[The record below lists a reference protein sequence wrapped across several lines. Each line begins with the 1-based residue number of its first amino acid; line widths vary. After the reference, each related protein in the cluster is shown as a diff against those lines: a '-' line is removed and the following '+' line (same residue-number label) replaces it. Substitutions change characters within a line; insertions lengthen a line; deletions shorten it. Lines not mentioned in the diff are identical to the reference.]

1 MAETSRVR
9 YFIRGFNGA
18 IRDSNFDLVTIDG
31 VQGWEPAYT
40 QFARGANGPTK
51 VITDIKVIGDGEIG
65 LTPLNSNVIYPRT
78 GTAG

>member
-1 MAETSRVR
+1 M
-9 YFIRGFNGA
+9 
-18 IRDSNFDLVTIDG
+18 TIDG
-31 VQGWEPAYT
+31 VQGWEPADT